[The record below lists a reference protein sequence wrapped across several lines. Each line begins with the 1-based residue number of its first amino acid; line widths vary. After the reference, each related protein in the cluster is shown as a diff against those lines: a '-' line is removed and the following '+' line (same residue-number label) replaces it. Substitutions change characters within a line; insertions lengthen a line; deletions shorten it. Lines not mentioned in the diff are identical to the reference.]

1 MPFTVLQ
8 TVLIFA
14 VALSLVAIAIPF
26 LSGMIQSAMDSSE
39 IKLVQSHFASC
50 ADKILET
57 ARTGTG
63 SRCFIAADRG
73 RVTAHNDSL
82 QYEIVTKGKVC
93 DSHPWV
99 TIDKKRYIEQRC
111 DVSEPYRTYKL
122 RWRWPSE
129 VTIEATTAEGTI
141 TDGDTSSE
149 ITFEIPLEFE
159 TLTVKAEFQV
169 EGFSGKNI
177 DIARIS
183 LTEEK
188 VVMSAKIY

>member
-14 VALSLVAIAIPF
+14 ITLSLVAIATPWLF
-26 LSGMIQSAMDSSE
+26 GMIQSAMDSSE

-63 SRCFIAADRG
+63 SKCFIAGDRG
-73 RVTAHNDSL
+73 KVTAHNDSL
-82 QYEIVTKGKVC
+82 RYEITTKGKVC

-99 TIDKKRYIEQRC
+99 TIDKKRHIEQRC
-111 DVSEPYRTYKL
+111 DVSEPFRTYKL

-129 VTIEATTAEGTI
+129 IKIEAPAVEGTI
-141 TDGDTSSE
+141 TDGGDIE
-149 ITFEIPLEFE
+149 FVLPLEFE

-177 DIARIS
+177 DIARIL

-188 VVMSAKIY
+188 VIMSAKIY